1 MNLFREGFSA
11 QAFLLCVAA
20 GALIAFCYDVF
31 RVVRIVF
38 HTGRRTVFVL
48 DVCFCILAAVTVFL
62 VALPVSFGQIRF
74 FQLAGEG
81 IGAAIYALAPG
92 ALTGKLA
99 KWLRNLFEKVI
110 GFVRNRWQSCWTWLS
125 EKWKHLLSRR
135 KKHAKKKISKSRKF
149 P

>member
-31 RVVRIVF
+31 RIARIVF

-48 DVCFCILAAVTVFL
+48 DVCFCILTAVIVFL
-62 VALPVSFGQIRF
+62 VALPVSFGQVRF

-99 KWLRNLFEKVI
+99 RWFRRLFEKVMS
-110 GFVRNRWQSCWTWLS
+110 FVRNRWQGCRAWLS
-125 EKWKHLLSRR
+125 EKRKRLLSRR
-135 KKHAKKKISKSRKF
+135 KKYAKKKISKSQKF

>member
-20 GALIAFCYDVF
+20 GALIAFIYDVF
-31 RVVRIVF
+31 RMARIVF
-38 HTGRRTVFVL
+38 HTGHRTIFVL
-48 DVCFCILAAVTVFL
+48 DVCFCILAAVIVFL
-62 VALPVSFGQIRF
+62 VALPVSFGQVRF

-81 IGAAIYALAPG
+81 IGVAIYALAPG

-99 KWLRNLFEKVI
+99 KWLRRLFEKVMR
-110 GFVRNRWQSCWTWLS
+110 FTRNRWQSCWTWLS